1 MLGYKRKIQNIK
13 ETQKLQIQEAER
25 TGDDYLVG
33 MCNGMEI
40 ALALLEGRDPVF
52 LSVVKEPVVKRM
64 NEAEKPVKRTIASGK
79 RRVGYA
85 YTVIPCEGTEDQQ
98 G

>member
-13 ETQKLQIQEAER
+13 EIQKLQIQEAER

-40 ALALLEGRDPVF
+40 ALALLEGRDPAF
-52 LSVVKEPVVKRM
+52 LSVVKEPVVKRVD
-64 NEAEKPVKRTIASGK
+64 EAEKPVKRTIASGK

-85 YTVIPCEGTEDQQ
+85 DIVVSSKGTKHTK

>member
-1 MLGYKRKIQNIK
+1 MFGYKRKIQNIK

-40 ALALLEGRDPVF
+40 ALALLEGRDPAF
-52 LSVVKEPVVKRM
+52 LSVVKEPVVKSVD
-64 NEAEKPVKRTIASGK
+64 EAERPVKRTIASGK

-85 YTVIPCEGTEDQQ
+85 DTVVSCKRTEDQQ